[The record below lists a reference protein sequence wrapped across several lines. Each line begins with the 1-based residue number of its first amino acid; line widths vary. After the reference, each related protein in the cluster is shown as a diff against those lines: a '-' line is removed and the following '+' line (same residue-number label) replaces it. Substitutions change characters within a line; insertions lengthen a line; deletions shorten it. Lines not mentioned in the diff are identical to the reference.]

1 MSLTLK
7 VTSLFVR
14 TLAKPV
20 ANAIKRNAHE
30 HERFRRVCVKFAQ
43 GLHRVDM
50 RMRLG
55 LLQDPAVIDR
65 QIKKE
70 VAMAEARRKEAAAP
84 TVLTEEQTK
93 AEEALTE
100 KEREAIKKKAEERAR
115 PRIRPLSEQKAI
127 EMGANFVAE
136 TFIFAVGIAV
146 ILVEQW
152 RQRRKAK
159 NARDDIREDLEA
171 VQAELKAVKA
181 ELEEFK
187 AKHPEPV
194 PSKLL
199 SFWKGHTESKGH
211 SEEKNVDPTKSATTK
226 PESTKSESMEPVPA
240 ADATAQAESPVTE
253 QRSAEKTS
261 GFITPPPSKY
271 LRSSTRHI
279 KFIAKAT
286 SAGSREVHAHPQHSP
301 RRENLTLP
309 QAHGAA
315 NHHPGTYAFTTS
327 KNHNNSTYAHPS
339 HMSLHTPSLPT
350 ETTVSTLLPYCT
362 TEPPLSTTQ
371 VIALSDI
378 VGSLRELVL
387 LALAAAAGDAESMG
401 RLEGALGRQG
411 AVAVVEFFEGE
422 WEIEG

>member
-30 HERFRRVCVKFAQ
+30 HDRFRRICVKFAQ

-70 VAMAEARRKEAAAP
+70 VQLAEAARKKAAAP
-84 TVLTEEQTK
+84 TVLTEEEMK

-100 KEREAIKKKAEERAR
+100 KEREAIKKKTEERIK

-127 EMGANFVAE
+127 EMGANFAAE

-152 RQRRKAK
+152 RQRRKAR
-159 NARDDIREDLEA
+159 NARDDIREDLEE

-181 ELEEFK
+181 EFEEFK
-187 AKHPEPV
+187 AKHPEPAS
-194 PSKLL
+194 SKILGFFTG
-199 SFWKGHTESKGH
+199 SGKKEDKKPEAVSTESKPV
-211 SEEKNVDPTKSATTK
+211 SVETQRDAIKSTN
-226 PESTKSESMEPVPA
+226 
-240 ADATAQAESPVTE
+240 
-253 QRSAEKTS
+253 
-261 GFITPPPSKY
+261 
-271 LRSSTRHI
+271 
-279 KFIAKAT
+279 AT
-286 SAGSREVHAHPQHSP
+286 SAMQEQSSADKPSQHKDLGILSMGLPHYTNDIEPRPDEKEQPIIESGEMRSMNVVAPAQLDGGADYYSRAPNDKTIPSQQGHYPQLP
-301 RRENLTLP
+301 R
-309 QAHGAA
+309 Q
-315 NHHPGTYAFTTS
+315 S
-327 KNHNNSTYAHPS
+327 HNAPS
-339 HMSLHTPSLPT
+339 VPPPPPRQPSR
-350 ETTVSTLLPYCT
+350 TVGNAVNDLLPYCT
-362 TEPPLSTTQ
+362 TEPPLSQAQ
-371 VIALSDI
+371 VIALSDV
-378 VGSLRELVL
+378 VGSLKELVV
-387 LALAAAAGDAESMG
+387 LALGAASGVPRSMEK
-401 RLEGALGRQG
+401 LEGAVGSQA
-411 AVAVVEFFEGE
+411 AVNIVEFFADE

>member
-30 HERFRRVCVKFAQ
+30 HERFRRICVKFAQ
-43 GLHRVDM
+43 RLHRVDM

-70 VAMAEARRKEAAAP
+70 VALAEARRKEAAAP
-84 TVLTEEQTK
+84 TVLTEEETK
-93 AEEALTE
+93 AQEALTE
-100 KEREAIKKKAEERAR
+100 KEREAIKKKAEEKVR

-136 TFIFAVGIAV
+136 TFIFAVGIGV

-194 PSKLL
+194 SSKLL
-199 SFWKGHTESKGH
+199 GFWKGKN
-211 SEEKNVDPTKSATTK
+211 EEKKSESTQNAK
-226 PESTKSESMEPVPA
+226 PESMVDSAVQTANSEQP
-240 ADATAQAESPVTE
+240 
-253 QRSAEKTS
+253 SAE
-261 GFITPPPSKY
+261 
-271 LRSSTRHI
+271 
-279 KFIAKAT
+279 
-286 SAGSREVHAHPQHSP
+286 
-301 RRENLTLP
+301 
-309 QAHGAA
+309 
-315 NHHPGTYAFTTS
+315 
-327 KNHNNSTYAHPS
+327 NNSQAKDLGAH
-339 HMSLHTPSLPT
+339 T
-350 ETTVSTLLPYCT
+350 
-362 TEPPLSTTQ
+362 
-371 VIALSDI
+371 
-378 VGSLRELVL
+378 RE
-387 LALAAAAGDAESMG
+387 A
-401 RLEGALGRQG
+401 
-411 AVAVVEFFEGE
+411 
-422 WEIEG
+422 